1 MSGAAILIAPPCPPR
16 LPSGRVA
23 PCAAAVPGLE
33 FSRRHDGAPLISRF
47 IQAFLALPGPL
58 ILAGVF
64 LLAGAEAA
72 LFFGF
77 FIPGEIAVLL
87 GGVLAARG
95 RVGLGAAIAAG
106 ILGAVLGDFVG
117 FHVGRRYGAAV
128 LERHFPR
135 KWPPV
140 RAWLRHRGPPAVL
153 IGRST
158 AFLRAIVPTAAG
170 AARMPTGQFLLWNV
184 LGGVIWAT
192 AVTLVGYFAGEGYEA
207 AIRVAGRGGAAVLVL
222 VALFAL
228 GIAVKRVVTRRMA
241 L

>member
-1 MSGAAILIAPPCPPR
+1 MAGNVPAATIRREGELVPR
-16 LPSGRVA
+16 FV
-23 PCAAAVPGLE
+23 
-33 FSRRHDGAPLISRF
+33 H
-47 IQAFLALPGPL
+47 AFLGLPGPW

-77 FIPGEIAVLL
+77 VIPGEIAVLL

-95 RVGLGAAIAAG
+95 MVPLGAVIAAG

-117 FHVGRRYGAAV
+117 FQVGRHYGAAI
-128 LERHFPR
+128 LERYFPQ

-140 RAWLRHRGPPAVL
+140 RTWLRRRGPPAVL
-153 IGRST
+153 VGRST

-170 AARMPTGQFLLWNV
+170 AARMPTNQFLLWNV

-207 AIRVAGRGGAAVLVL
+207 AIRLAGRGGAAVLVL
-222 VALFAL
+222 VAIVAL
-228 GIAVKRVVTRRMA
+228 GLAVKRFVMRRIA
-241 L
+241 F

>member
-1 MSGAAILIAPPCPPR
+1 VSA
-16 LPSGRVA
+16 S
-23 PCAAAVPGLE
+23 CAATPPGLE
-33 FSRRHDGAPLISRF
+33 SPSRITEGNLISRF

-77 FIPGEIAVLL
+77 VIPGEIAVLL

-95 RVGLGAAIAAG
+95 TVRLGAVIAAG

-117 FHVGRRYGAAV
+117 FQVGRRYGAAI
-128 LERHFPR
+128 LERYFPR
-135 KWPPV
+135 RWPPI
-140 RAWLRHRGPPAVL
+140 RTWLRRRGPPAVL
-153 IGRST
+153 VGRST

-170 AARMPTGQFLLWNV
+170 AARMPTRQFLAWNV

-222 VALFAL
+222 VAIVVL
-228 GIAVKRVVTRRMA
+228 GLAVKRIVMRRIA